1 VTAGPLGLHVVLE
14 DGEVR
19 PEPLDQRHCETLRA
33 ACAEDAA
40 IWAIFSVVEPDRERL
55 SR

>member
-1 VTAGPLGLHVVLE
+1 VTAGPLGRHAIL
-14 DGEVR
+14 DGGEVR
-19 PEPLDQRHCETLRA
+19 PEPLDQRHRATLRA